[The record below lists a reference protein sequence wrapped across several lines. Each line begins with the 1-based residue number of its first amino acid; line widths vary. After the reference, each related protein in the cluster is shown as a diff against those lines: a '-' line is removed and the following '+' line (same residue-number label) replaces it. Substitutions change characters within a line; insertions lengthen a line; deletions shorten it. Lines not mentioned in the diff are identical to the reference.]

1 MRGARTWMFVPG
13 SDARKLEKAAQSPVD
28 AIIYDLEDA
37 VAREEKAMARDLVK
51 VELQKPS
58 SPDTPARFVRV
69 NAMDTP
75 YFEQDVKACLA
86 AKLRGIVLPKAEETD
101 AIVRLDEWL
110 SEWESSEA
118 SDGRRGQQRES
129 LEIVPLIES
138 ARGLHHAYEIAR
150 SSKRVQR
157 LMFGSIDFA
166 LDISAEL
173 TADGLELLYARSQLV
188 VVSRA
193 AGIGAPIDAVYPRF
207 RDLEGLIR
215 ETQRAKQLGF
225 GGKLLIHPSQI
236 AAVRDVFAPSREE
249 LGEAESIVAAYEA
262 AVASGIGSIQIGG
275 KMVDLPVYER
285 AKRIVDEARK
295 RKLSLH
301 SNQGEER

>member
-13 SDARKLEKAAQSPVD
+13 SDVRKLEKVAQSPVD

-51 VELQKPS
+51 AELHKPS

-75 YFEQDVKACLA
+75 YCEQDVKACLA
-86 AKLRGIVLPKAEETD
+86 SDLRGIVLPKAEETD

-110 SEWESSEA
+110 SEWEASEA
-118 SDGRRGQQRES
+118 SDGQRGQQRDS

-173 TADGLELLYARSQLV
+173 TTDGLELLYARSQLV

-193 AGIGAPIDAVYPRF
+193 AGIGAPIDAVYPHF
-207 RDLEGLIR
+207 HDKEGLIR
-215 ETQRAKQLGF
+215 ETQRAKRLGF
-225 GGKLLIHPSQI
+225 EGKLLIHPSQI

-262 AVASGIGSIQIGG
+262 AVVSGIGSIQIGG

-285 AKRIVDEARK
+285 AKRIVDEAQE

-301 SNQGEER
+301 PNQGEER